1 MRSAVVTLAFALAL
15 PASVSVETLAF
26 AQKHAPDTT
35 AQGPAINDPDVKIT
49 LADGTAFPARARA
62 EYWKRH
68 RWHRRRAKSLD
79 ALRAAGLFL
88 RLMTTIPEPHL
99 RRIYRREMA
108 TILRR
113 RPDPGVLFIC
123 VIKCAMHY
131 HHYSMSRQMVEERAL
146 VNTF

>member
-1 MRSAVVTLAFALAL
+1 
-15 PASVSVETLAF
+15 
-26 AQKHAPDTT
+26 
-35 AQGPAINDPDVKIT
+35 
-49 LADGTAFPARARA
+49 
-62 EYWKRH
+62 
-68 RWHRRRAKSLD
+68 
-79 ALRAAGLFL
+79 
-88 RLMTTIPEPHL
+88 MTTIPEPHL

-113 RPDPGVLFIC
+113 RPDPAVLFIC